1 MRAADSDMIEQL
13 LSEAM
18 IERVR
23 YELEHIP
30 PETSMRVDAE
40 SILRAIVDRLK

>member
-1 MRAADSDMIEQL
+1 MIEEL

-23 YELEHIP
+23 YELEHTRP
-30 PETSMRVDAE
+30 DTSMRVDAE
-40 SILRAIVDRLK
+40 AILRAIVNELK